1 MKARRLARRTVR
13 AAPHRGAV
21 GREVAALDTLQ
32 ELNRG
37 YIRSVQNS
45 DVRWFDEHLSDDF
58 VNSNPDCSFV
68 DRAGFL
74 TQIARPCPVSGL
86 AIEDVR
92 IQMLGGV
99 AIIRARTTY
108 VKPDG
113 QQGGRDAVERHRAEV
128 PVERVPGG
136 QVPGCLLL
144 GSLLLGGLVP
154 GGLSGCL
161 LLGGQNGLLSV
172 GNGACC

>member
-1 MKARRLARRTVR
+1 MESLTSRD
-13 AAPHRGAV
+13 
-21 GREVAALDTLQ
+21 LDTLQ

-45 DVRWFDEHLSDDF
+45 NVRWFDEHLSEDF

-74 TQIARPCPVSGL
+74 AQIARPCPVKNL
-86 AIEDVR
+86 VAEDVLIR
-92 IQMLGGV
+92 MVSEEV

-113 QQGGRDAVERHRAEV
+113 QPGAGRYTDVWARRGGRWLCVAANVSR
-128 PVERVPGG
+128 G
-136 QVPGCLLL
+136 
-144 GSLLLGGLVP
+144 
-154 GGLSGCL
+154 
-161 LLGGQNGLLSV
+161 
-172 GNGACC
+172 